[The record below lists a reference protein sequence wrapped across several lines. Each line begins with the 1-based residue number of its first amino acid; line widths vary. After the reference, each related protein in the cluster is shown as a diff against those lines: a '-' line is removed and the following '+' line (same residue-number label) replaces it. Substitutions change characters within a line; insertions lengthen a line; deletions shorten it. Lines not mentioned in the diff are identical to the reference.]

1 MLLTRKACYGLIVV
15 KHLAENM
22 GKGTFSASDLA
33 ALYGF
38 PQEALA
44 KILQH
49 LTSAGVLVSH
59 HGING
64 GYRLARSPQQIT
76 VLDVINASEGQTP
89 LIHEKHLRQL
99 ELLPG
104 YNQLRTVS
112 KIVEDALRRVTI
124 AGMRRAAKSS
134 RGIGDRERRL

>member
-22 GKGTFSASDLA
+22 RKGTFSANDLA

-38 PQEALA
+38 PQQTLA

-49 LTSAGVLVSH
+49 LASAGVLVSH

-64 GYRLARSPQQIT
+64 GYRLACNPQQIT
-76 VLDVINASEGQTP
+76 VLDVIAAIDGKTP
-89 LIHEKHLRQL
+89 HIRGKHGRQL
-99 ELLPG
+99 KSLPS
-104 YNQLRTVS
+104 YDQLRTVS
-112 KIVEDALRRVTI
+112 QVVEDALSRVTI
-124 AGMRRAAKSS
+124 ADMTSEGAQ
-134 RGIGDRERRL
+134 RRLEEKGFSC